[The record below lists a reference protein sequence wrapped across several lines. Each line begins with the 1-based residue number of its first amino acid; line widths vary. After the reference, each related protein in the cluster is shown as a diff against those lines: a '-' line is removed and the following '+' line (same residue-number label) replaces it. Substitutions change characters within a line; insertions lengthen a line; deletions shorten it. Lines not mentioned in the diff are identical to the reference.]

1 MKTWFEPN
9 EAIRLDY
16 FLFPILLLLP
26 HSFLISGQRLGSAGD
41 LNSASVFCIHLCL
54 VYFTN
59 YKIED

>member
-1 MKTWFEPN
+1 MKTWFEPS
-9 EAIRLDY
+9 EAIRFI

-26 HSFLISGQRLGSAGD
+26 HSFLISGKSLGSAGD